1 MTDVTVELDTGEV
14 MALPVLPTS
23 VDVQVIASDCR
34 LVGWSLR
41 DTSTPASGQNS
52 GLVVSPGAGA
62 VIATVSGLRAGT
74 YDVNWTVGLQGAA
87 AAADADNFQLKNGV
101 TVVENSINAGAAG
114 AYTQTSA
121 RITVPAN
128 GTVTVNA
135 IAAGTAGV
143 TYLADLELVPS
154 QIGATIVEIQD
165 TGNILGEVS
174 LPPGGSETD
183 VLDHFGVL
191 CQGRINV
198 HVISGQVTGVVYARL
213 YR

>member
-1 MTDVTVELDTGEV
+1 MSDVTIELDTGEV
-14 MALPVLPTS
+14 EPLPVLPTS
-23 VDVQVIASDCR
+23 TDITVITADCR

-41 DTSTPASGQNS
+41 DTSTPAASQNS

-62 VIATVSGLRAGT
+62 AIATVTGLKAGT
-74 YDVNWTVGLQGAA
+74 YDVNWTTGLQGAA
-87 AAADADNFQLKNGV
+87 AAADANNFQLKNGV

-135 IAAGTAGV
+135 IGAGTVGV
-143 TYLADLELVPS
+143 TYLADLEVVPS
-154 QIGATIVEIQD
+154 LVGATVVEIQD
-165 TGNILGEVS
+165 SGNILGEVS

-191 CQGRINV
+191 CQGQIRV

-213 YR
+213 SR

>member
-41 DTSTPASGQNS
+41 DTSTPAAQDGAAQ
-52 GLVVSPGAGA
+52 VVAPGAGA
-62 VIATVSGLRAGT
+62 AIVTLSGLRAGT
-74 YDVNWTVGLQGAA
+74 YDVVWQVGLQGAA
-87 AAADADNFQLKNGV
+87 AAADANNFQLKNGV
-101 TVVENSINAGAAG
+101 TVVENSDNAGAAG
-114 AYTQTSA
+114 AYSQVGA
-121 RITVPAN
+121 RITVPVN

-135 IAAGTAGV
+135 IGAGTAGV
-143 TYLADLELVPS
+143 TYLANVELTPS
-154 QIGATIVEIQD
+154 QVGATVVEIQD

-191 CQGRINV
+191 CQGRISV